1 MSDLIKVVDVHKN
14 YQKGSSAIMVLKGIN
29 LNIRKGEFV
38 SIQGVSGV
46 GKSTLLHLIGGL
58 DKPTSGEIYIDDM
71 DIARYSDW
79 ELADIRNEYIGFV
92 FQFHHLL
99 PEFSA
104 LENVAMP
111 LLIRRENQKEALEKA
126 EAILNLVGLAERLE
140 HKPFELSGGEQQRV
154 SLARALVVEPAIVL
168 ADEPTGNLDMK
179 TGMEMAEL
187 MADICSRTGR
197 TFLVA
202 THNQD
207 LAGMADRRLKLEEGL
222 TVC

>member
-1 MSDLIKVVDVHKN
+1 MSDLVRVVDVHKN
-14 YQKGSSAIMVLKGIN
+14 YYKGGSPILVLKGIN
-29 LNIRKGEFV
+29 INIRKGEFV

-58 DKPTSGEIYIDDM
+58 DKPTSGEIYIDNM

-79 ELADIRNEYIGFV
+79 ELADIRNTYIGFV

-99 PEFSA
+99 PEFNA

-111 LLIRRENQKEALEKA
+111 LLIRRESQKEALEKS
-126 EAILNLVGLAERLE
+126 EAILKLVGLADRMD
-140 HKPFELSGGEQQRV
+140 HRPSELSGGEQQRV

-168 ADEPTGNLDMK
+168 ADEPTGNLDVK

-187 MADICSRTGR
+187 MADICRKTGR

-207 LAGMADRRLKLEEGL
+207 LAGIADRRLKLEEGL